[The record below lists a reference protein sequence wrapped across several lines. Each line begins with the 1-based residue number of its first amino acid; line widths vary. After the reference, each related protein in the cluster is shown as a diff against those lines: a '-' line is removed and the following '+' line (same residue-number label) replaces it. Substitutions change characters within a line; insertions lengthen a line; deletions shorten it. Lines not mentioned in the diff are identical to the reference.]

1 MRRILVATRVRSPG
15 LHGGGRSVR
24 PRGVA
29 ACGARWTRCT
39 SERGAVVRR
48 VLPAILPEN
57 YADATRPAF
66 QTSRRPHG
74 MITAPQTAAPPQTNG
89 SARPP
94 TTMTTSGT
102 SRPSV
107 AISRPTGPNVVS
119 VFAHRVVRIAR
130 SGRAGGATGPC
141 QVEDTVE
148 VTVAAAAAT
157 GSKHCAHQVAPTRS
171 EAPQAVHLVTPTRSA
186 SRAPR

>member
-15 LHGGGRSVR
+15 LHGGGLSVR
-24 PRGVA
+24 PRGGA

-48 VLPAILPEN
+48 VLPPILPEN

-74 MITAPQTAAPPQTNG
+74 KITAAQTAAPPQTNG

-94 TTMTTSGT
+94 TTMTTSGP

-107 AISRPTGPNVVS
+107 ASRRPTGPNVVS

-130 SGRAGGATGPC
+130 SARAGGATGPC
-141 QVEDTVE
+141 QFEDTVG
-148 VTVAAAAAT
+148 AAAAAT
-157 GSKHCAHQVAPTRS
+157 GSKHCAHHVAPTRS
-171 EAPQAVHLVTPTRSA
+171 EAPQAVHLVIPTRSA
-186 SRAPR
+186 